1 MADEKK
7 AKRRISDLTLT
18 LIVFIIGLSIMA
30 ATEHI
35 KYTNLINKCV
45 KYEKVLA
52 QNEQT
57 LNQIENDY
65 NKNITNSI
73 IRLNTKLDPVLVTQL
88 QKSIK
93 TYAKEYNL
101 PPELII
107 SVIYRE
113 STFKPTAVSKAKCLG
128 LTQINPKAHPEK
140 IKAMGIKYNEIFY
153 IDNNVHL
160 GCWVLREYI
169 DKYKSVDKAL
179 KKYVGGNLN
188 GYVSDILKTYSNL
201 MVKI

>member
-1 MADEKK
+1 MANEKK

-18 LIVFIIGLSIMA
+18 LIVFIIGQSIMA

-65 NKNITNSI
+65 NKNIKDSI
-73 IRLNTKLDPVLVTQL
+73 ILLNSKLDPAFVTQV
-88 QKSIK
+88 QKSVK
-93 TYAKEYNL
+93 KYAKQYNL
-101 PPELII
+101 PPQLII
-107 SVIYRE
+107 SVIFRE

-128 LTQINPKAHPEK
+128 LMQINTKAHPEK
-140 IKAMGIKYNEIFY
+140 IKEMGIKYNEIFH

-160 GCWVLREYI
+160 GCWILREYI

-201 MVKI
+201 MVQI

>member
-1 MADEKK
+1 MTEAKK
-7 AKRRISDLTLT
+7 TKRRVSDLTLV
-18 LIVFIIGLSIMA
+18 LIVFIIGLSIVA

-35 KYTNLINKCV
+35 KYTNLTDKCV
-45 KYEKVLA
+45 QYEKVLA

-65 NKNITNSI
+65 DKNITDSI
-73 IRLNTKLDPVLVTQL
+73 IRLNPKVDPIIVVQL

-93 TYAKEYNL
+93 TYSKQYNL

-107 SVIYRE
+107 SVIFRE
-113 STFKPTAVSKAKCLG
+113 STFKPTVISSAKCLG
-128 LTQINPKAHPEK
+128 LMQINPKSHPEK

-153 IDNNVHL
+153 IDNNIHL
-160 GCWVLREYI
+160 GCWILREYI